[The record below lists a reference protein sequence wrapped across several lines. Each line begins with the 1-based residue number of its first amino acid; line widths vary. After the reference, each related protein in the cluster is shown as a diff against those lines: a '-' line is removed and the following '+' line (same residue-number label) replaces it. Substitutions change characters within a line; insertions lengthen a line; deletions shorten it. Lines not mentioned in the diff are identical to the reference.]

1 MAENP
6 AVIQDQESGLGNL
19 NYDPAKGPVVAPWA
33 SWAAYY
39 WTNGLLGRSDG
50 LTWSCQDNIADGV
63 HPATSGRLKAAA
75 LLLNF
80 LKTDDAAI
88 PWY

>member
-1 MAENP
+1 
-6 AVIQDQESGLGNL
+6 
-19 NYDPAKGPVVAPWA
+19 VVAPWA

-50 LTWSCQDNIADGV
+50 LTWSCQDNIGDGV
-63 HPATSGRLKAAA
+63 HPATSGRVKAAA
-75 LLLNF
+75 QLLNF
-80 LKTDDAAI
+80 MKTDDTAI